1 MIEKEYKV
9 FELKNGKKEITI
21 LFKNVN
27 HPEVLGSFFFSDV
40 TPFAEWIKTDFD
52 KVLSG
57 ESEYE
62 EVSGNVCS
70 VEIRSDITKVYN
82 NLIED
87 DEEYYATCCEVDTK
101 EVRQLI
107 EEWCDKVK
115 EFKKNM
121 QEDSSVDGK

>member
-21 LFKNVN
+21 LFKNVK
-27 HPEVLGSFFFSDV
+27 HPEVLSSFFYSDV
-40 TPFAEWIKTDFD
+40 IPFAEWIKADFD

-57 ESEYE
+57 ESKYE
-62 EVSGNVCS
+62 EVSGNVCLA
-70 VEIRSDITKVYN
+70 EIRPDITKVYN

-87 DEEYYATCCEVDTK
+87 DEEYYATYCEVGTK

-107 EEWCDKVK
+107 EEWCNKVR
-115 EFKKNM
+115 EFKKSTM
-121 QEDSSVDGK
+121 ADMPTDGE

>member
-70 VEIRSDITKVYN
+70 VEIRPDITKVYN

-101 EVRQLI
+101 EVL
-107 EEWCDKVK
+107 K
-115 EFKKNM
+115 
-121 QEDSSVDGK
+121 